1 MKVGQQR
8 TPVKTDKEGRSR
20 AFLALLLAILLLIFA
35 SQNMH
40 AVQVRLVVGPPLEL
54 PLILII
60 SGAFI
65 AGFLVSTVNH
75 LARKVMRIR
84 RRNEEP

>member
-1 MKVGQQR
+1 MGQQQKR
-8 TPVKTDKEGRSR
+8 PQRDKEGRSR
-20 AFLALLLAILLLIFA
+20 AFLSLLLAILLLIFA

-65 AGFLVSTVNH
+65 AGFLLATVNH

-84 RRNEEP
+84 RRGEEA

>member
-1 MKVGQQR
+1 MKVAQQR
-8 TPVKTDKEGRSR
+8 IPDRKNKEGRPR
-20 AFLALLLAILLLIFA
+20 AFLAFLLAVLLLIFA

-65 AGFLVSTVNH
+65 AGFLLATVNH

-84 RRNEEP
+84 RRNEVP

>member
-1 MKVGQQR
+1 MKVVQKNSPQR
-8 TPVKTDKEGRSR
+8 DKESRSR
-20 AFLALLLAILLLIFA
+20 AFLSLLLAILLLIFA

-40 AVQVRLVVGPPLEL
+40 SVQIRLIVGPPLDL

-65 AGFLVSTVNH
+65 AGFLLATVNH
-75 LARKVMRIR
+75 LARKVLRIR

>member
-1 MKVGQQR
+1 M
-8 TPVKTDKEGRSR
+8 S
-20 AFLALLLAILLLIFA
+20 LLLAILLLIFA

-40 AVQVRLVVGPPLEL
+40 AVQIRLIVGPPFDL

-65 AGFLVSTVNH
+65 AGFLLSTVNH

-84 RRNEEP
+84 RRDEKS

>member
-1 MKVGQQR
+1 M
-8 TPVKTDKEGRSR
+8 S
-20 AFLALLLAILLLIFA
+20 FLLAILLLIFA

-40 AVQVRLVVGPPLEL
+40 AVQIRLIVGPPLDL

-65 AGFLVSTVNH
+65 AGFLLSTINH

-84 RRNEEP
+84 RKDEES